1 MQEDVQNFFWSLC
14 NTFNVGQFLK
24 FCLIKKT
31 SQVDTQSYAL
41 ITCVLMKYDF
51 KFDLLW
57 LFYLANFLSGSF
69 NNAQRRTGMV
79 REGGRV
85 RREGRVYADK
95 LVPLELN

>member
-1 MQEDVQNFFWSLC
+1 
-14 NTFNVGQFLK
+14 
-24 FCLIKKT
+24 
-31 SQVDTQSYAL
+31 
-41 ITCVLMKYDF
+41 MKYDF